1 MRDYEIM
8 LILDP
13 TLEKEAIEKIIKKVE
28 NLIKKYKGK
37 VEQVDKWG
45 RRKLVYPILEQVEG
59 YYLVIKFRGIP
70 ETIAEL
76 HRVSKLTDE
85 VMRYIIVRR
94 AKT

>member
-1 MRDYEIM
+1 LRDYEIM

-13 TLEKEAIEKIIKKVE
+13 TLEKEAIEKIIKKLE
-28 NLIKKYKGK
+28 NLIKKHKGK
-37 VEQVDKWG
+37 VEQADKWG

-59 YYLVIKFRGIP
+59 YYLVIKFKGIP

-85 VMRYIIVRR
+85 VMRYIIVRG